1 MSKAGDIVE
10 NPITGER
17 AVARVGT
24 EESGGELL
32 EVDLYV
38 RPGGAVV
45 GEHVHPVIEEAFTV
59 VRGRSGE
66 GSHNGNHALANRPLV
81 TGVEASSTKRLT
93 PPDAEAANA
102 VIAPQLQR
110 ALAGLLQGLPN
121 RWFLRCLFP
130 KGNGV

>member
-10 NPITGER
+10 NPVTGER

-45 GEHVHPVIEEAFTV
+45 GE
-59 VRGRSGE
+59 RGQ
-66 GSHNGNHALANRPLV
+66 GSHRYPSRLRARSPRGGWRSQDEFELVGMCRHIPLNV
-81 TGVEASSTKRLT
+81 AQVVVDLPVSRST
-93 PPDAEAANA
+93 
-102 VIAPQLQR
+102 
-110 ALAGLLQGLPN
+110 
-121 RWFLRCLFP
+121 
-130 KGNGV
+130 